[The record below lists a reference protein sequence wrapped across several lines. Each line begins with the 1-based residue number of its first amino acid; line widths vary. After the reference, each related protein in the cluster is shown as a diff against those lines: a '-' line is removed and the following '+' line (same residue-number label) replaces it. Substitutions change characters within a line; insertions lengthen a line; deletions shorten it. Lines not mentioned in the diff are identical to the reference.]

1 MTKKLDKSQKKLVQS
16 WKKELGVELENMK
29 NTLSSVAGSH
39 AAALNEIFNNRLE
52 ILARTE
58 LDIDLDEGTWNF
70 DESTMSFTEKKE
82 VKETIP
88 SGKTKKKTTSPTKSS

>member
-1 MTKKLDKSQKKLVQS
+1 MTKKLNKSQKKLVLS
-16 WKKELGVELENMK
+16 WKKELGAEIENMK
-29 NTLSSVAGSH
+29 NTLSSVANSH
-39 AAALNEIFNNRLE
+39 AATLNEIFNNRLE

-70 DESTMSFTEKKE
+70 DETTMSFTEKKE

-88 SGKTKKKTTSPTKSS
+88 SEKNKKRTTTQKGS